1 MNREAFDITIIALA
15 AFGYFYNAF
24 NGWLEVRG
32 YERGNL
38 AMLVAFGCLVTIIGA
53 GNIIGVE
60 AMLIVLACFLAS
72 GISMIAGYA
81 LRFARQREAQERRSA
96 QNAEVVLERLAQ
108 VLLNMEA
115 SNARPFNRRD
125 QVEPSAGGD

>member
-1 MNREAFDITIIALA
+1 MNWGVFETTITGLA
-15 AFGYFYNAF
+15 AFGFFYNAL
-24 NGWLEVRG
+24 NGWLEARG

-38 AMLVAFGCLVTIIGA
+38 ALLVAFGCLVTILGA
-53 GNIIGVE
+53 GRLIGVD

-81 LRFARQREAQERRSA
+81 LRFARRREAQERRSA

-108 VLLNMEA
+108 VLLNMEGSDVKA
-115 SNARPFNRRD
+115 FNRR
-125 QVEPSAGGD
+125 ETMGASEGRN